1 MKSTSNSSLL
11 SPALGTTTLPKN
23 PSNVFSPSE
32 TKPWAA
38 WKRWQHLARL
48 EPPPLTRRL
57 HDALQ
62 DDDDLELLRLHAAL
76 RQVVEGALG
85 IYHVADGER
94 RDEEELVGPRAEAHV
109 QLQLVQRQ
117 EFALRGLAGLERQRG
132 ESRESSQG
140 ILWQPPASPKNEAPP
155 ALPNNTNTHPM

>member
-1 MKSTSNSSLL
+1 MFSLRVKP
-11 SPALGTTTLPKN
+11 SLGP
-23 PSNVFSPSE
+23 PGSVGRI
-32 TKPWAA
+32 W
-38 WKRWQHLARL
+38 LAERCL
-48 EPPPLTRRL
+48 ELPPLTRRL

-62 DDDDLELLRLHAAL
+62 DDDDLELLRLHAPL

-109 QLQLVQRQ
+109 QLQLVERQ
-117 EFALRGLAGLERQRG
+117 ELALRGLAGLERQRG

-140 ILWQPPASPKNEAPP
+140 SLQQPPASPKSEGPP
-155 ALPNNTNTHPM
+155 ALPNNANTRPI